1 MPTIIIFVTAGHGLA
16 LTFVAFTVEALE
28 FEADELPSEVKTT
41 EKDTALRMAISQLAG
56 DFTKESMLSLQRF
69 FRTRRA
75 SVVSTGSLKLD
86 QALGVG
92 GLPKVM
98 HLNKNIY
105 SVPHFSVSM

>member
-1 MPTIIIFVTAGHGLA
+1 MGHGLN
-16 LTFVAFTVEALE
+16 LLFVAFIFSVEALE
-28 FEADELPSEVKTT
+28 FEADEIPNEVKTT
-41 EKDTALRMAISQLAG
+41 EKDTALRTAVSQLAG

-75 SVVSTGSLKLD
+75 SVISTGSLKLD

-98 HLNKNIY
+98 H
-105 SVPHFSVSM
+105 

>member
-1 MPTIIIFVTAGHGLA
+1 MGHSLA
-16 LTFVAFTVEALE
+16 LSFVAFIFSVEALE
-28 FEADELPSEVKTT
+28 FEADELPNEAETA
-41 EKDTALRMAISQLAG
+41 EKDSALRTAISQLAG

-69 FRTRRA
+69 FRTRRT

-98 HLNKNIY
+98 H
-105 SVPHFSVSM
+105 